1 MLCFAALAVQNRR
14 MDALDTRETGDFAD
28 ACKSFEELR
37 AAQDEKLGELAESMQ
52 GNDESCTLL
61 WKSMVELKTQ
71 LDELKKEQQ
80 KQQDERKQAERQGE
94 LYMQGISNILGYG
107 GRMSTGNEQ
116 QR

>member
-1 MLCFAALAVQNRR
+1 MLCSAALLVMNRR
-14 MDALDTRETGDFAD
+14 LDALDTRETGDFAD

-37 AAQDEKLGELAESMQ
+37 AAQDEKLGELAENMQ

-61 WKSMVELKTQ
+61 WKSMVELKTR
-71 LDELKKEQQ
+71 LDELEKNQQDGQ
-80 KQQDERKQAERQGE
+80 KQTERQGE

-107 GRMSTGNEQ
+107 GRMSTGNER